1 MNVSLFETTDVYSGR
16 FKIWGTPH
24 CSLKILF
31 WWNDKFIIDLSD
43 CLILTLFFMWEKKRK
58 QIMVWLHFWRSLY
71 IPIFF
76 FFSITLGWI
85 YWIRSN
91 PLHLIMVYHL
101 YFMRIQSHTKKTH
114 THFHGIPIM
123 WIIFQWF
130 SPFLTSPWINAYV
143 RMCVFVCAQFST

>member
-1 MNVSLFETTDVYSGR
+1 
-16 FKIWGTPH
+16 
-24 CSLKILF
+24 
-31 WWNDKFIIDLSD
+31 
-43 CLILTLFFMWEKKRK
+43 MWEKKRK

-143 RMCVFVCAQFST
+143 RMCVSVCAHSFPLKLLSYFTFRLSIKYDKTVIYWSTEKSIKTWIFHFERV